1 MDGCRDS
8 LMTFVCYNNCREQT
22 FNCGRQPEYIETVGR
37 LAALN
42 GAFYYISASGSGGG
56 ECNASEYDVPYSSEV
71 WTPAAAGLQDWLP
84 SELDLEGVREDIV
97 AINKVK
103 SSVGR

>member
-1 MDGCRDS
+1 
-8 LMTFVCYNNCREQT
+8 MTFVCDKYFREQT

-37 LAALN
+37 LAAQH

-56 ECNASEYDVPYSSEV
+56 TCNASEYDVPYSSEV

-84 SELDLEGVREDIV
+84 SEQDLQGVKADIL
-97 AINKVK
+97 AMNKVK